1 MKDKR
6 KFEVIGYTI
15 WDNKSDK
22 FVKKTCS
29 HFFQKKSQ
37 MESHKNKLRPKY
49 KIKYRNKT
57 IDNIKPDKTIEKVKF
72 GKDIYISFTTRR
84 R

>member
-15 WDNKSDK
+15 WDEKSDK

-37 MESHKNKLRPKY
+37 MDAHKNKFRSKY
-49 KIKYRNKT
+49 KRKYRNKT
-57 IDNIKPDKTIEKVKF
+57 IDGVKF
-72 GKDIYISFTTRR
+72 GKGIYISFTTRR
-84 R
+84 K